1 MRSRMVFN
9 YGTEL
14 SDALIQGGTMGYF
27 SFVLNVNDCVKA
39 VSNPNEG
46 WGAPTRRHDLSQQ
59 HVCIGDAIECK
70 IALIKRL
77 L

>member
-39 VSNPNEG
+39 VSNPNDG
-46 WGAPTRRHDLSQQ
+46 CGRSNQAP
-59 HVCIGDAIECK
+59 
-70 IALIKRL
+70 
-77 L
+77 

>member
-39 VSNPNEG
+39 DSNPNEG
-46 WGAPTRRHDLSQQ
+46 GGRPNRAP
-59 HVCIGDAIECK
+59 
-70 IALIKRL
+70 
-77 L
+77 